1 MKPSSC
7 CWARWLLPCII
18 AASAAFLLLWPSAH
32 AGPEVAFVKVDENR
46 LRVSG
51 PYVHENLAAYL
62 IHSDK
67 PQDERRFITLQEG
80 LDNKWVT
87 VTEKEQESVGELM
100 VENKSDH
107 FLYLQD
113 GDLLKGGKQD
123 RTIYATHIVPPRT
136 KEAAKSFCVEQSR
149 WREGSTGRA
158 FANPTNL
165 ALAPKEIKQ
174 AAKFQ
179 NDQSAVWANVAEQR
193 GQISANVNYSVNFQ
207 TSSFNE
213 ARESEKLKNDVKQL
227 VGPVES
233 DLRRELRWYPD
244 VVGIA
249 VAVNGRVEEINVY
262 ANRQL
267 LEKIFPRLLEAY
279 AEQAL
284 LQKGAGAST
293 TASAR
298 EIAQFMRLEQ
308 QQQVAAG
315 SPPRTMPLNRISEIN
330 NAMTLGRA
338 VEAFAQDPAPN
349 ANDGMPLAQPNAAS
363 QPRISF
369 YERTVNEKNGF
380 AVQETAGKYSCTTK
394 FEGKT
399 VGYQFMSRT
408 QPQPRVQT
416 NGWRGQFGQGQS
428 GGMQQQ
434 EMRQQ
439 VEQLL
444 NRNDVQQTTPRN
456 VNLPQPPQSQRA
468 NPPVRINQEEA
479 PIPTPAPRINAED
492 SRESLPAPREEER
505 LPAPR
510 TGN

>member
-1 MKPSSC
+1 MKPTSC
-7 CWARWLLPCII
+7 CWTRWLLPCII
-18 AASAAFLLLWPSAH
+18 AAGAAFLLLWPSAH
-32 AGPEVAFVKVDENR
+32 ASPEVAYVQVAKDR

-62 IHSDK
+62 IHSEEPLD
-67 PQDERRFITLQEG
+67 DRRFITLQEG
-80 LDNKWVT
+80 LDRGWVT

-136 KEAAKSFCVEQSR
+136 KEPAKSFCVEQSR

-179 NDQSAVWANVAEQR
+179 NSQPAVWANVAEQR
-193 GQISANVNYSVNFQ
+193 GQISANQDYAANYV

-213 ARESEKLKNDVKQL
+213 ARESEKLKSDVKQL

-249 VAVNGRVEEINVY
+249 VAVNGRVEEIGVY
-262 ANRQL
+262 PNRQL
-267 LEKIFPRLLEAY
+267 MEKIFPRLLEAY

-284 LQKGAGAST
+284 LQKGAAGSSVP

-308 QQQVAAG
+308 QQQVAVA
-315 SPPRTMPLNRISEIN
+315 SRPRTMPLNRINEIN
-330 NAMTLGRA
+330 EVMQLGRA
-338 VEAFAQDPAPN
+338 VEAFAPDPAPN
-349 ANDGMPLAQPNAAS
+349 ANDGVPLAQPNAAS

-369 YERTVNEKNGF
+369 YERTVNDRNGF

-399 VGYQFMSRT
+399 IGYQFMSRT

-416 NGWRGQFGQGQS
+416 NGWRGQFGGQG
-428 GGMQQQ
+428 GGVDQQQ
-434 EMRQQ
+434 MRQQ
-439 VEQLL
+439 TEQLL
-444 NRNDVQQTTPRN
+444 NGIRQQQPVQQNITPTQ
-456 VNLPQPPQSQRA
+456 QPQRA
-468 NPPVRINQEEA
+468 NPPVRINQAEA
-479 PIPTPAPRINAED
+479 PNPAPAPRINAED
-492 SRESLPAPREEER
+492 SRESLPAPQEEER

-510 TGN
+510 QGN

>member
-1 MKPSSC
+1 
-7 CWARWLLPCII
+7 LPCVI

-32 AGPEVAFVKVDENR
+32 AGPEVAFIKVEENK

-136 KEAAKSFCVEQSR
+136 REAAKSFCVEQSR

-179 NDQSAVWANVAEQR
+179 NDQQAVWANVAGQR
-193 GQISANVNYSVNFQ
+193 GQISANQEYSVNFQ

-213 ARESEKLKNDVKQL
+213 ARESEKLKSDVKQL
-227 VGPVES
+227 VGPVEA

-284 LQKGAGAST
+284 LQKGGAGSST
-293 TASAR
+293 PTASAR

-308 QQQVAAG
+308 QQQVAAA

-338 VEAFAQDPAPN
+338 VEAFVPDPAPN
-349 ANDGMPLAQPNAAS
+349 ANDGVPLAQPNAAS

-399 VGYQFMSRT
+399 IGYQFMSRT

-416 NGWRGQFGQGQS
+416 NGWRGQFGGQG
-428 GGMQQQ
+428 GGMDQQQ
-434 EMRQQ
+434 LRQQ
-439 VEQLL
+439 TEQWL
-444 NRNDVQQTTPRN
+444 NRSPQQ
-456 VNLPQPPQSQRA
+456 QPVPPNADPFQRA
-468 NPPVRINQEEA
+468 NPPVRINQAET
-479 PIPTPAPRINAED
+479 PNPTPAPRINADD
-492 SRESLPAPREEER
+492 SRESLPAPQEEER

-510 TGN
+510 QGN